1 MNTKNAVDVII
12 DGKQYTLS
20 GYESNEY
27 LQKVATYINDKINE
41 VSSQD
46 GYSQLEVDMK
56 KILLAINIS
65 DDYYKAQKVAEDVR
79 QEKEELEKEIF
90 NMKHDMIAMK
100 EQFEERE
107 KEIQELSTEK
117 EELEH
122 KVIRLETELSTMLME
137 DNSIASTKEEAVK
150 EESKEE
156 ESKKDE
162 VKRV

>member
-46 GYSQLEVDMK
+46 GYAQLEVDMK

-107 KEIQELSTEK
+107 KEIQKLSTEK

-137 DNSIASTKEEAVK
+137 DNSIASTKEGTVK

>member
-1 MNTKNAVDVII
+1 MSSKNDTEVII
-12 DGKQYTLS
+12 NGKIYTLS
-20 GYESNEY
+20 GYESEEY

-46 GYSQLEVDMK
+46 GYAQLEVDMK

-79 QEKEELEKEIF
+79 QEKEELE
-90 NMKHDMIAMK
+90 
-100 EQFEERE
+100 
-107 KEIQELSTEK
+107 
-117 EELEH
+117 H

-137 DNSIASTKEEAVK
+137 DNGIASTKEEAVK